1 MEVCHN
7 TEFEKP
13 VFLYFGSMKSGGQL
27 CQAIG
32 DEAGGKRQDPA
43 YSTKTNVG
51 LIPKQGR
58 VNEGIEARG
67 QQVRFISEK
76 HHSRVNVKRD

>member
-7 TEFEKP
+7 MEFEKP

-32 DEAGGKRQDPA
+32 DEAGGKR
-43 YSTKTNVG
+43 
-51 LIPKQGR
+51 
-58 VNEGIEARG
+58 
-67 QQVRFISEK
+67 
-76 HHSRVNVKRD
+76 